1 MAGVNWSTE
10 GCTYNRVNRELAQ
23 ELSEQFA
30 SLESQSS
37 MSLQECLRLL
47 EDTFPLS
54 QESQLSEEEGLDMR
68 GGGVEHPSP
77 GREPL
82 LSPLLTHEDPLLDL
96 EQQWQDLLAIMEPE
110 DMDVD
115 AAVATPFL
123 GSGSDDTTPAE
134 PRPNPVQQDV
144 SLHQASL
151 PADPEEG
158 SGPLRSSGDPQEP
171 PHPAQPALLTLPPST
186 PDSVNIS
193 AHARDPVANGT
204 TGDPM
209 TSDLFPEEDP
219 ALPSP
224 LASLLDDSTMFDEI
238 SLLAL
243 ALEEGFSPALASRL
257 EDELDSDSGLSL
269 NFSHV
274 PASPSSS
281 EASYS
286 SSSSSSSSASTVAS
300 LFSEEGAVG
309 YSSDVAA
316 EGEEEGGFSTDLSK
330 ISPLSFRDPESF
342 NRLPWLQHVGHDH
355 TYNQQRPAAAKTQKG
370 LRPHLAKPYEHDAS
384 DRMWGR
390 DERRARGLKIPFSNE
405 RIVNLPVEE
414 FNDLLAEHRL
424 TDAQLTLVRDIRRRG
439 KNKMAAQNCRRRKLD
454 VLVDL
459 EAGVSGLRRHRAR
472 LLREKT
478 EALRSIQAMKQRVSG
493 LYQEVFSRLRD
504 DEGRPLAAAEYA
516 LQFGSD
522 GRVLV
527 AQRRQG
533 SAGEPN
539 RRPSKKQERRKK

>member
-1 MAGVNWSTE
+1 
-10 GCTYNRVNRELAQ
+10 
-23 ELSEQFA
+23 
-30 SLESQSS
+30 
-37 MSLQECLRLL
+37 
-47 EDTFPLS
+47 
-54 QESQLSEEEGLDMR
+54 
-68 GGGVEHPSP
+68 
-77 GREPL
+77 
-82 LSPLLTHEDPLLDL
+82 
-96 EQQWQDLLAIMEPE
+96 
-110 DMDVD
+110 MDVD
-115 AAVATPFL
+115 TAV
-123 GSGSDDTTPAE
+123 TTPLE
-134 PRPNPVQQDV
+134 PRSNPVQQDV

-151 PADPEEG
+151 PVDPQDG
-158 SGPLRSSGDPQEP
+158 YGPLRSSGDPQEP
-171 PHPAQPALLTLPPST
+171 PHPAQPALLTLPPGT

-193 AHARDPVANGT
+193 AHATDPVANGT
-204 TGDPM
+204 TGDPA

-243 ALEEGFSPALASRL
+243 ALEEGFSPGLASHL

-269 NFSHV
+269 NFSHA

-286 SSSSSSSSASTVAS
+286 SSSSSSSSASTEAS

-316 EGEEEGGFSTDLSK
+316 EGEEEGEGGEEEGGFSADLSK
-330 ISPLSFRDPESF
+330 ISPVTFRDPESF

-370 LRPHLAKPYEHDAS
+370 LRPHHAKPYQHDAS

-390 DERRARGLKIPFSNE
+390 NERRARGLKIPFSNE
-405 RIVNLPVEE
+405 RIVNLPVED
-414 FNDLLAEHRL
+414 FNDLLAKHRL

-459 EAGVSGLRRHRAR
+459 EEGVSGLRRHRAR

-504 DEGRPLAAAEYA
+504 EEGRPLAAAEYA